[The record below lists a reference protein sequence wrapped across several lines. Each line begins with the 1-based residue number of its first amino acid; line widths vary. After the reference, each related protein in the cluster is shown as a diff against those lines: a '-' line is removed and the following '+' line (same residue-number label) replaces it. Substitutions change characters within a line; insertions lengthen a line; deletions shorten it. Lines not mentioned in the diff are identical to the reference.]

1 MATAG
6 GSTDTPMTPR
16 DHIPGPI
23 ELRADAVTRETID
36 VNDGIER
43 VMGDRDLYGRML
55 RRFRNDYRGGALS
68 IRSALAANDPVLAHR
83 IVHTLKGGA
92 GMIGA
97 HRLLARATELE
108 EALRMKAPGQ
118 REILASLVTE
128 FEKVLHLLDLLLDG
142 SPPPGMHVMPPRT
155 LMPDAALLEQL
166 LDLLA
171 HEDGAA
177 VDLLGESHA
186 SLKVILG
193 EATLARVV
201 TAMNSFDYRKALD
214 ALGETA
220 YGAGI

>member
-1 MATAG
+1 
-6 GSTDTPMTPR
+6 MTPR
-16 DHIPGPI
+16 DHIQDPI

-43 VMGDRDLYGRML
+43 VMGNRDLYGRML
-55 RRFRNDYRGGALS
+55 RRFRNDYRGGALA
-68 IRSALAANDPVLAHR
+68 IRSALAANDTVLAHR
-83 IVHTLKGGA
+83 LVHTLKGGS

-97 HRLLARATELE
+97 HRLLARATEFE
-108 EALRMKAPGQ
+108 QALRLGSASQ
-118 REILASLVTE
+118 RESLASLVTE
-128 FEKVLHLLDLLLDG
+128 FEKVLPLLDLLLDG
-142 SPPPGMHVMPPRT
+142 SPPPGMHVMPQRT

-166 LDLLA
+166 LDLLS

-177 VDLLGESHA
+177 VDLLSASHA

-201 TAMNSFDYRKALD
+201 TAMNSFDYREALN